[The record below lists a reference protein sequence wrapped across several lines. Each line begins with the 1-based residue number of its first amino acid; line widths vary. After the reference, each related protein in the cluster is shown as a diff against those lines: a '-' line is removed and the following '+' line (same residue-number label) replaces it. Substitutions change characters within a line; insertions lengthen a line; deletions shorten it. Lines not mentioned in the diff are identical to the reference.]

1 MQPAF
6 FLADMLGLGYL
17 GETAQS
23 LMHHAGWCPVL
34 DFHVHFADDPD
45 YSRYNFGQLN
55 FWRVLSLATLWHMNC
70 GGDG

>member
-1 MQPAF
+1 MLAGAP
-6 FLADMLGLGYL
+6 FLI
-17 GETAQS
+17 
-23 LMHHAGWCPVL
+23 